1 MLISDNLRATMN
13 QVADA
18 RLDGSMDWMNPG
30 VCKSAKEEEVELSG
44 LVSDF
49 STRMLKQM
57 ASA

>member
-18 RLDGSMDWMNPG
+18 RLDGSMDWMNQG

-44 LVSDF
+44 LVFDF
-49 STRMLKQM
+49 STRMLK
-57 ASA
+57 